1 MERVDINILRGKGG
15 WEMESLSSVNLCSV
29 KLWGAVIVEE
39 RENEEWGIT
48 SNQYH
53 ASIYSICYINR
64 ILIIMMKLMTAA
76 NS

>member
-53 ASIYSICYINR
+53 ASIYRHLLY
-64 ILIIMMKLMTAA
+64 
-76 NS
+76 